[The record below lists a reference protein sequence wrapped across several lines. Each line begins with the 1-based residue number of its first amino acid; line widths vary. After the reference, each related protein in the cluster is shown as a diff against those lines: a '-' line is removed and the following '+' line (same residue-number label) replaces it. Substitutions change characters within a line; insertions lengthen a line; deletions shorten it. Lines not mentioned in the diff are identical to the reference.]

1 MLLRSR
7 NNMNQNYT
15 TAHSYQN
22 EKPLITEGVH
32 AGGIGLSYSP
42 YLTVLD
48 KKKSEKSLYI
58 TRYRTGEIKVS
69 TQNKYVANR
78 NESRQ
83 KPPNNSG
90 EREVEGL
97 SGRGKKR
104 LRRACSFFDTLH
116 GGDPVGNAM
125 ITLTYGAISKSSHK
139 ESKKDLDRF
148 IKSFKRHIRSKHKV
162 KDVHYVW
169 VAEIQPKRLKRTGE
183 AVIHYHLV
191 CPYYVDKG
199 LISKWWNNAVNKPR
213 IKANLPTQKLIT
225 DVKGGF
231 HAGRYISSYLKK
243 ESHKIKGNGY
253 NMSQATSQA
262 IKPIFSECIH
272 VEEGRVEEIYNDI
285 EKASNTHTMY
295 RYKDEEG
302 VDRCLWL
309 ADSNDFL
316 FEEVIKYSINKEHE
330 RI

>member
-1 MLLRSR
+1 MLLRSI

-15 TAHSYQN
+15 TAYSYQN

-42 YLTVLD
+42 NLTVLD
-48 KKKSEKSLYI
+48 KKRRKSLYI

-69 TQNKYVANR
+69 TQNKYVADR
-78 NESRQ
+78 NESRS
-83 KPPNNSG
+83 KPPINSG
-90 EREVEGL
+90 EREVQGL
-97 SGRGKKR
+97 SKKGRQR
-104 LRRACSFFDTLH
+104 IRRACSYYDSLQDGLAHKT
-116 GGDPVGNAM
+116 M
-125 ITLTYGAISKSSHK
+125 ITLTYGDISKSGHKQSHL
-139 ESKKDLDRF
+139 DLARF
-148 IKSFKRHIRSKHKV
+148 RKSLTRYVRKNYKV

-169 VAEIQPKRLKRTGE
+169 VAEIQPKRLERTGE

-191 CPYYVDKG
+191 CPYYVDKD
-199 LISKWWNNAVNKPR
+199 LISKWWNNAVNRPR
-213 IKANLPTQKLIT
+213 IKANLPTQKLYPH
-225 DVKGGF
+225 VVGGF
-231 HAGRYISSYLKK
+231 HAGRYISGYLKK
-243 ESHKIKGNGY
+243 DGHKIKGNGFY
-253 NMSQATSQA
+253 MSKATNEA

-272 VEEGRVEEIYNDI
+272 VEEGRVEEIYNDL
-285 EKASNTHTMY
+285 EKASNTHTMF

-309 ADSNDFL
+309 ADSNAFL